1 MSGALW
7 RLSVPLLTMSDVDT
21 LLFSSNTD
29 LEALAAEHGY
39 RYELSKD
46 GKEEFVIRDDGTVV
60 IRNFRV
66 PPELRGEKQK
76 DPSVWMLSLRYHTY
90 KGRPQDVGAIYLAQE
105 SEVEN
110 IVNLKF
116 AVRDTPPPKAV
127 RKP

>member
-7 RLSVPLLTMSDVDT
+7 NICAPLLTMSDFDQ
-21 LLFSSNTD
+21 LFFSSDTD

-46 GKEEFVIRDDGTVV
+46 GKEEYVIRDDGTIV
-60 IRNFRV
+60 IRSFRV
-66 PPELRGEKQK
+66 PPELRGEKSK

-90 KGRPQDVGAIYLAQE
+90 KGKPQEEGAIYLAQE
-105 SEVEN
+105 ADVET
-110 IVNLKF
+110 ILNLKF

-127 RKP
+127 RRP